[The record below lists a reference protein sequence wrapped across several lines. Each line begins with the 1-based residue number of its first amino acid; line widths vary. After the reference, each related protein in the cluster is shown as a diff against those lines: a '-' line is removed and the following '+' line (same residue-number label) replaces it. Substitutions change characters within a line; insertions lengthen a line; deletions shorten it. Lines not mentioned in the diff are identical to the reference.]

1 MRGNSG
7 IAGISALGLVGGLIL
22 SACVAQ
28 AGALQQAGED
38 RSQDQ
43 IEQMRGGFDPTATPD
58 TSYDQIERM
67 RGRFDLAAA
76 PDTSY
81 DQIER
86 LRGGVGWQTSA
97 WAAG

>member
-28 AGALQQAGED
+28 AGAQNRAGED

-43 IEQMRGGFDPTATPD
+43 IERMRGRFDLTATPD

-67 RGRFDLAAA
+67 RGRFDLTAT

-86 LRGGVGWQTSA
+86 MRGGASSQ
-97 WAAG
+97 